1 MTTNSGNRRALEIL
15 GVTAIVILIAFAG
28 IRFATLDSGAS
39 TPTATD
45 PAASVGNG
53 AQVTS
58 PNDPIAQYRKAGWIA
73 EENTEPG
80 TTDWHIPD
88 DKSMWDKIQGY
99 ASATSIDF
107 SESVT
112 LYVSTAAKSWQV
124 SAYRIGYSGGPGG
137 RLVWRSSPQPG
148 VNQPRATVESVTKTW
163 SAPWTPSITIDT
175 DETWPPGQ
183 YLLRLESDNGG
194 ATFVPLVIRDDGS
207 HSDLLMQSAVTT
219 WQAYNGWGGASIYT
233 GDNGRADVVSF
244 DRPYTGN
251 GSGEFLGREFEFI
264 WFVERVG
271 YDVSYWTNIDLHER
285 GELALN
291 HRGIIIP
298 GHDEYYTV
306 QMRTNLETARDA
318 GVNLGFFGANNV
330 YRRIRLESSPGGSS
344 RKMVNYRN
352 ASRDPLNGKNPAE
365 VTTSFR
371 EPPNANPESSL
382 IGNYYECNPVSA
394 DWVVGDAS
402 VWMFEGSGFKNGDR
416 VPKMVGNEYDRV
428 TQGVPTPANIQ
439 VIAHSPVTCKTLTSW
454 ANSTWYS
461 APGGAGV
468 FSAGTFGW
476 SPTVDAI
483 CPNGPDTNVECRV
496 VKVTENLLD
505 AFSKG
510 PAGAAH
516 PSVSNL
522 SKFGIPTPRVT
533 TPSAPGS
540 GTGTSSTVAPTTS
553 NSIRR

>member
-1 MTTNSGNRRALEIL
+1 VTLGITAMAIL
-15 GVTAIVILIAFAG
+15 VAFAG
-28 IRFATLDSGAS
+28 IRFFTLEDNSSAS
-39 TPTATD
+39 TTGRSSEPGTDNAT
-45 PAASVGNG
+45 P
-53 AQVTS
+53 TS
-58 PNDPIAQYRKAGWIA
+58 PDDPIAPYRKAGWIS
-73 EENTEPG
+73 EENAKPG

-88 DKSMWDKIQGY
+88 DKAMWDKIQGY
-99 ASATSIDF
+99 ADATSINF
-107 SESVT
+107 GESVT
-112 LYVSTAAKSWQV
+112 LRVSTAAGLWQV
-124 SAYRIGYSGGPGG
+124 SAYRIGWYGGPGG
-137 RLVWRSSPQPG
+137 RLVWRSPVQRG
-148 VNQPRATVESVTKTW
+148 VNQPRATVESATKTW
-163 SAPWTPSITIDT
+163 SAPWAPSLTIDT

-207 HSDLLMQSAVTT
+207 HSDLLMQSAVAT
-219 WQAYNGWGGASIYT
+219 WQAYNGWGGASVYT
-233 GDNGRADVVSF
+233 GNNGRADVVSF

-271 YDVSYWTNIDLHER
+271 YDVSYWTDIDLDVR

-291 HRGIIIP
+291 HRGIVIP

-306 QMRTNLETARDA
+306 RMRENLEKARDG
-318 GVNLGFFGANNV
+318 GVNLGFFGANNI
-330 YRRIRLESSPGGSS
+330 YRRIRLENSPTGSS
-344 RKMVNYRN
+344 RRMVNYRD
-352 ASRDPLNGKNPAE
+352 ATRDPLNGKNPAE

-371 EPPNANPESSL
+371 EAPNANPESSL

-416 VPKMVGNEYDRV
+416 VPKMVGNEYDRI

-439 VIAHSPVTCKTLTSW
+439 VIAHSPVTCKTLQSW

-483 CPNGPDTNVECRV
+483 CPNGPETNVECRI

-522 SKFGIPTPRVT
+522 SKFGIPAPRVT
-533 TPSAPGS
+533 TPPAAA
-540 GTGTSSTVAPTTS
+540 TGTSSTFAPAPS
-553 NSIRR
+553 AVPDRD